1 MKVILSRVIKKKI
14 ITIIKKVGVD
24 LFELVIQ
31 MPVSFIVFDSIEY
44 IESTNKL
51 MLHYWE
57 EDFDMSY
64 DFDELEDED
73 KLKIYEILSK
83 F

>member
-14 ITIIKKVGVD
+14 ITIIKKVGVG
-24 LFELVIQ
+24 LVELVIQ

-44 IESTNKL
+44 TESTNKL